1 MVYKR
6 KDEIAKEEAEA
17 SKEENR
23 KQRTEKSQGRAKSR
37 ANRRDYEEDE
47 KEPPKFTSAY
57 EEYRAGYWR
66 RPKKEKVYIT
76 LETVIPPLPKNPLEY
91 PDETSYHKQQAE
103 LDEKID
109 AINIKIKDLAERFNE
124 RL

>member
-6 KDEIAKEEAEA
+6 KDEIAKEETEA
-17 SKEENR
+17 PTKEEVK
-23 KQRTEKSQGRAKSR
+23 KQRTEKSKGRAKSR
-37 ANRRDYEEDE
+37 VNHRENEDE
-47 KEPPKFTSAY
+47 EPPKFTSAY

-66 RPKKEKVYIT
+66 RPKKEKVYVT

-91 PDETSYHKQQAE
+91 PDETNYHKQQAE

-109 AINIKIKDLAERFNE
+109 AINLKIKDLAERFNE

>member
-6 KDEIAKEEAEA
+6 KDEIAKEHQEG
-17 SKEENR
+17 EET
-23 KQRTEKSQGRAKSR
+23 KGEDKPQRGKSQGRTNQKR
-37 ANRRDYEEDE
+37 KYPEHDNEE
-47 KEPPKFTSAY
+47 PTKFTSAF

-66 RPKKEKVYIT
+66 RPKKEKIYVT
-76 LETVIPPLPKNPLEY
+76 LETVIPPLPKNPLEA
-91 PDETSYHKQQAE
+91 PDETQYHKQQAE

-109 AINIKIKDLAERFNE
+109 VLTKKIKDLAERFNE